1 MKGANVVLAP
11 LPLRL
16 ARNRYLTPEVPLM
29 VTLENEQVPFPLADA
44 LVLPLSDAPF
54 SEPLSNSGSNAIE
67 HVPDAVDAH

>member
-29 VTLENEQVPFPLADA
+29 VTPENEHVPLPFADA
-44 LVLPLSDAPF
+44 LVLPLRDAPF
-54 SEPLSNSGSNAIE
+54 SEPLSNSGSNVMAQF
-67 HVPDAVDAH
+67 PDAVDAH